1 MTDASL
7 KLSVD
12 GASQFKKDLK
22 DITDQSKLLAAQ
34 TKAVTS
40 GFNDGTSAEEKYEK
54 TSAALNKQ
62 IENQKKYMETLA
74 KAIEASK
81 SSTGEA
87 TAETTKL
94 ETQYAKAQT
103 ALNKMGAELKD
114 AEKEL
119 KDNAD
124 GAKSAEK
131 ENSKFHDSLKRVGE
145 LLAAKGIEK
154 GLEALKNGLDAM
166 KKAAVAA
173 GKAAVKAFTDS
184 AQWADDLQT
193 LSVQTG
199 ISTDKLQ
206 EFEYMAELIDT
217 DVDTITGSM
226 AKLIKNM
233 GNAQKGTGSAAEAFK
248 NLGISVTD
256 NNGQLRDSESVFNEV
271 ISHLGRVS
279 NETQRD
285 ALAMQIFGRSAQEL
299 NPLIAA
305 GGQRMSE
312 LAQEAHNV
320 GYVLDA
326 EAIGSLTT
334 SKDSFDQLQLSAD
347 ALKRQFA
354 AELAPAVADV
364 GQKLA
369 DMFTNNEELKESVS
383 GILEELGELVAEI
396 LPQILPLVAELLPI
410 VTELAR
416 KVLPPIVELI
426 QTCMPDIIA
435 LARELLPVISRILQ
449 VFLPFITKLASNV
462 LPFLLRIVSAL
473 LPIISAILTV
483 LEPILDLVIQIL
495 SPLLDVIGDALE
507 PILSLLAPLI
517 SLLGSVLA
525 PILRELG
532 PIIQVAFWP
541 LKTIVIPLIN
551 GVVSALRTLIGWIQ
565 SAVSW
570 FNSLFGASSRAG
582 SIQKPSAKGG
592 STRSTGGL
600 LRSVN
605 VAADQAPALERNA
618 LLAPDAQPMMLK
630 AAAPLARLNSTVPST
645 LTQTIRSG
653 MAKIAAP
660 IGGQVNN
667 SNVTNYGGVT
677 IEVNAAQGQ
686 DANEIA
692 NVVMYKIQNAVKRR
706 EAVYA

>member
-1 MTDASL
+1 MADASL

-40 GFNDGTSAEEKYEK
+40 GFSDSTSAEEKYEK

-285 ALAMQIFGRSAQEL
+285 ALAMQIFGKSAQEL

-369 DMFTNNEELKESVS
+369 DMFTNNEELRESVS

-396 LPQILPLVAELLPI
+396 LPQILPLIAEILPL
-410 VTELAR
+410 VTDLA
-416 KVLPPIVELI
+416 KDILPPIVKLI
-426 QTCMPDIIA
+426 SDFMPDIIELVRQLMPVLSQILRTILPFLTQIVSKILPVILKLVMA
-435 LARELLPVISRILQ
+435 LLPVI
-449 VFLPFITKLASNV
+449 T
-462 LPFLLRIVSAL
+462 
-473 LPIISAILTV
+473 AILNI
-483 LEPILDLVIQIL
+483 LAPILDLIMQIIG
-495 SPLLDVIGDALE
+495 PLLDVIGD
-507 PILSLLAPLI
+507 ILPPLI
-517 SLLGSVLA
+517 SLLTPIINLLGSILV
-525 PILRELG
+525 PILKDLG
-532 PIIQVAFWP
+532 PVIQVAFWP
-541 LKTIVIPLIN
+541 LKTIVIPLLNAAI
-551 GVVSALRTLIGWIQ
+551 GTIRTLIGWIQ
-565 SAVSW
+565 QAVNW
-570 FNSLFGASSRAG
+570 FNNLFRASSSAGSVRKPGAS
-582 SIQKPSAKGG
+582 GG

-605 VAADQAPALERNA
+605 VAAEQTPILERNA

-653 MAKIAAP
+653 MAKIATP